1 MVLYVTGEI
10 KAVSDIPLNFKIL
23 TISRNE
29 GMHGKEVV
37 FFFSCFLQFCFV
49 IAANR
54 LSWLTKLYIRQYKV
68 QAFGCQS
75 NLYILEQWVVGW
87 IQ

>member
-29 GMHGKEVV
+29 GMHGKEVI
-37 FFFSCFLQFCFV
+37 FFFLAFCSFV
-49 IAANR
+49 
-54 LSWLTKLYIRQYKV
+54 L
-68 QAFGCQS
+68 
-75 NLYILEQWVVGW
+75 
-87 IQ
+87 